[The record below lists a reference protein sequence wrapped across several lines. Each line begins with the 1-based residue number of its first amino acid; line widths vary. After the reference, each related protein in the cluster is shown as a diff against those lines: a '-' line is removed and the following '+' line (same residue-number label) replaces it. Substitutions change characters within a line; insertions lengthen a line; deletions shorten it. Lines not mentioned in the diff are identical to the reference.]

1 MQMEIHEFE
10 LFPRLTALCFTCV
23 LVFFTSFTVFI
34 KQLEPFCTLF
44 EALSAFLGCA
54 PPAMLLAILAFRTV
68 HLCKVTELHIWR

>member
-44 EALSAFLGCA
+44 EALSAFA
-54 PPAMLLAILAFRTV
+54 PACHAARNPRFPHRAPV
-68 HLCKVTELHIWR
+68 